1 MKEKKR
7 IMSIE
12 MKEIWKIL
20 EIMNDILEKIL
31 EDKISKMKGEGWWR
45 RIDKGLERIIL
56 IIVIGNKR
64 RIERLRKIGEIK
76 IKRIWIERKI
86 KRKNIGI
93 IEVIEGWIVRNIDSI
108 GDWKRNEGMWGRN
121 NVDVDL
127 KREIEIEDI
136 EERIGEIEKGIML
149 LIKERRELK
158 SNREEKMD
166 IGRLD
171 IIIGE
176 EKKRKNLKREI
187 VEMIIGKIKKIIEKI
202 LEKSK
207 FVERE
212 IDIEG
217 DIERRIKGLDIIVGK
232 EIRIKRRRIEER
244 RMIEIEMEEGIRIN
258 IRDMDLR
265 IEKSEKRLRKG
276 EVDDIEIEEER
287 KIIEIKKWEVW
298 IDKGSIEINEEENS
312 EGRWDEGGMRI
323 EVEVILE
330 KIKRIVKG
338 RKGMGDEV
346 MIREIIRNKRKRI
359 EGKKLIEMKLE
370 MGGEEMVEDKEKNMM
385 GIRIIDW
392 EG

>member
-1 MKEKKR
+1 
-7 IMSIE
+7 

-20 EIMNDILEKIL
+20 EIMNDIL

-45 RIDKGLERIIL
+45 RIDKGLKRIIL

-93 IEVIEGWIVRNIDSI
+93 IEVIEGWIVRNIDSF

>member
-1 MKEKKR
+1 
-7 IMSIE
+7 

-176 EKKRKNLKREI
+176 EKKRKKLKREI

>member
-176 EKKRKNLKREI
+176 EKKRKKLKREI